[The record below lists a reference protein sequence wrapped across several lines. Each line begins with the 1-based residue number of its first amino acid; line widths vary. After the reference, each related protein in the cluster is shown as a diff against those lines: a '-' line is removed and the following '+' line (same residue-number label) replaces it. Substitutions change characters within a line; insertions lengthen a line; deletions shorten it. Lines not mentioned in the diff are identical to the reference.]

1 MITVAPMTSNLR
13 SLSRA
18 FAALLLVTSL
28 LPLPA
33 AAQAEGAS
41 ADDSGAAT
49 SAPGVSAPPTPT
61 APAAAPKKIAVPVA
75 AKPSGE
81 KVTGSF
87 WSYSEDKIN
96 NLKIAF
102 ALIVVGL
109 FLWGFAL
116 DARGQGRR
124 LLRVRRSL
132 LAFFGI
138 VAVAGWFNF
147 GKFHGGIFVHVWE
160 HYHYYI
166 GAKYV
171 PELQYARLYECSA
184 IAEVELRGEAK
195 VRARKLRDL
204 ADTNLIRSTDDVL
217 ANPDRC
223 KQHFTPARW
232 NDFKADI
239 QFFMRRMGDSQWERS
254 QKDHGYNGTP
264 WWGIAGTALANLIGP
279 ASADAMNTLGLIDPI
294 LLLAMFAA
302 IWWAFG
308 LETFTVAAVFFS
320 VNFPSRYWWNGG
332 AFLRYD
338 YLAAALI
345 GVALLKKGRPILGGA
360 ALAFAAASRLFPLF
374 FIVGPVLQAGWRLFK
389 DRKLPAEH
397 RGILIGGVLATAF
410 LVPASLLVAKSDLEF
425 YENFTHNTL
434 KHSDTPLTNH
444 MGMRTLLS
452 WRPTENAKQLKNSR
466 DEDPFKRWKES
477 RLENYRE
484 LRWLFVLLN
493 LAFLAAIWRSTRDE
507 PAWVAAALS
516 GTLMVTSATELTCY
530 YYGFLMAGAFLM
542 EKRKE
547 FGLWLI
553 LLGIGTHAIVK
564 FPSWDDEK
572 YVWMSLLSLLYGVM
586 IVVTLLTPEK
596 ARTAAAE
603 PAPAGGKR
611 P

>member
-1 MITVAPMTSNLR
+1 MVTVAPMIPTLR
-13 SLSRA
+13 RHGLL
-18 FAALLLVTSL
+18 ALLCLCL
-28 LPLPA
+28 LPLDA
-33 AAQAEGAS
+33 RAQAEGAT
-41 ADDSGAAT
+41 ADESGAAT
-49 SAPGVSAPPTPT
+49 TAPGTT
-61 APAAAPKKIAVPVA
+61 APAASAPAPAMKKVAVPVA
-75 AKPSGE
+75 PAKPSGE

-102 ALIVVGL
+102 ALLVVGI

-116 DARGQGRR
+116 EAKGQGKK
-124 LLRVRRSL
+124 LLRVRRGL

-184 IAEVELRGEAK
+184 IAEAELRGPAK
-195 VRARKLRDL
+195 VKARKLRDL
-204 ADTNLIRSTDDVL
+204 AETNLIGSTDDVL

-223 KQHFTPARW
+223 KQHFTPERW
-232 NDFKADI
+232 TAFKADV
-239 QFFMRRMGDSQWERS
+239 QFFMRRMGDNQWERS

-264 WWGIAGTALANLIGP
+264 WWGIAGTTLANLIGP
-279 ASADAMNTLGLIDPI
+279 ASETSMNTLGLIDPI
-294 LLLAMFAA
+294 LILLTFAA

-308 LETFTVAAVFFS
+308 LESFTVAAVFFS
-320 VNFPSRYWWNGG
+320 VNYPSRYWWNGG

-345 GVALLKKGRPILGGA
+345 GVALLKKGKPILGGM
-360 ALAFAAASRLFPLF
+360 ALAFGAAARLFPLF
-374 FIVGPVLQAGWRLFK
+374 FIAGPVVQAGWRLFK

-397 RGILIGGVLATAF
+397 RGILIGGVIATAF
-410 LVPASLLVAKSDLEF
+410 LVPASLVVAKSDLEF

-452 WRPTENAKQLKNSR
+452 WRPNENAKQLKDAR
-466 DEDPFKRWKES
+466 AEDPFKRWKES
-477 RLENYRE
+477 RLENYRD
-484 LRWLFVLLN
+484 LKWLFVLLN

-564 FPSWDDEK
+564 FPIWDDEK

-586 IVVTLLTPEK
+586 ILVTLLSPEK
-596 ARTAAAE
+596 AKAAE
-603 PAPAGGKR
+603 PALAPAGAKGK
-611 P
+611 